1 MCRSSLYNTVAFPG
15 SLMTCFTWILILHSL
30 PDGVPLGTFSPS
42 LFKQE
47 KPCFLLQ
54 AARSLGIACFF
65 FPLSPLPAPSVSFV
79 WCFWTMGIFA
89 LTTQWFLCWVF
100 SPPTCFLPWI
110 SNTHTHLTLATYVD
124 ASILPINGSRAG
136 LVSFVFFTASQSNS
150 EVFSAGKKYLQSVI
164 ANQQNRAVLSF

>member
-1 MCRSSLYNTVAFPG
+1 
-15 SLMTCFTWILILHSL
+15 MTCFTWILMLHSL

-54 AARSLGIACFF
+54 AARSLGIAWFF

-100 SPPTCFLPWI
+100 TPHLFPALNIKYKYASYACHLCGCFNSSYQWEQGRLGFICFL
-110 SNTHTHLTLATYVD
+110 Y
-124 ASILPINGSRAG
+124 SITKQFRGILCRQKIPSKRDSKPAKQSC
-136 LVSFVFFTASQSNS
+136 LVFLRRVQW
-150 EVFSAGKKYLQSVI
+150 K
-164 ANQQNRAVLSF
+164 

>member
-65 FPLSPLPAPSVSFV
+65 SPLSPLPAPSVSFV

-100 SPPTCFLPWI
+100 SPPPVSCPEYQIHIRILRLPPMWMLQFFLSMGAGQAWFHLFSLQHHKAI
-110 SNTHTHLTLATYVD
+110 QRCSLQAKNTFKAW
-124 ASILPINGSRAG
+124 
-136 LVSFVFFTASQSNS
+136 
-150 EVFSAGKKYLQSVI
+150 
-164 ANQQNRAVLSF
+164 